1 MIRIGIAACACVLLL
16 AGCASASRQA
26 PFPKHYAL
34 AAPAPA
40 AAQTAGQA
48 PQHRTTLR
56 VARLVVP
63 AWLEGNRLYYRLAYR
78 GDDQIAAYADSDW
91 VAPPAGML
99 ERLIQ
104 NTLAGDGM
112 WRIVV
117 GPDNSAQTDFG
128 LHIRLDDFSQVFTN
142 PGQSQGVLD
151 ATATLVDHHNE
162 AAMAQKRF
170 HIQVNA
176 PSADAAGGV
185 KALNDASRQFVA
197 RLQKWLGTVPRGTR
211 APGPAPQPR

>member
-1 MIRIGIAACACVLLL
+1 
-16 AGCASASRQA
+16 
-26 PFPKHYAL
+26 
-34 AAPAPA
+34 
-40 AAQTAGQA
+40 
-48 PQHRTTLR
+48 
-56 VARLVVP
+56 
-63 AWLEGNRLYYRLAYR
+63 
-78 GDDQIAAYADSDW
+78 
-91 VAPPAGML
+91 
-99 ERLIQ
+99 
-104 NTLAGDGM
+104 
-112 WRIVV
+112 
-117 GPDNSAQTDFG
+117 PDNSAQTDFG